1 MENKIMCPI
10 CGKVVSYTSYFQGY
24 ICDCGWEKKD
34 NKESKNIYREVK
46 NVIHND
52 LGVTKEYID
61 NVIRE
66 TVINEISKLMNDD
79 CFIRGLV
86 EKEVMYGLRRK
97 DESAW
102 HIIHDASNFIKEE
115 INSTILQMVK
125 DKLEI
130 RLKGDD

>member
-1 MENKIMCPI
+1 MEEN
-10 CGKVVSYTSYFQGY
+10 
-24 ICDCGWEKKD
+24 
-34 NKESKNIYREVK
+34 KNIYKEIK

-52 LGVTKEYID
+52 LGITKEYVD
-61 NVIRE
+61 NVIKE
-66 TVINEISKLMNDD
+66 TVKNEISKLMNDD

-102 HIIHDASNFIKEE
+102 HTIHDASNFIKEE